1 MRKALLF
8 GIIALVGGIAIV
20 VLALAVAPVVK
31 SQGRDDDERIRDRR
45 VIMLDGRGSS
55 IGVSIRDVGVDETAK
70 TQGASAGGVLIEEV
84 EEESPAQKAGIRK
97 GDVIVEFDG
106 ERVRSARHF
115 ARLVQETADGRS
127 VKALL
132 VRDGARQT
140 VDVVPERAT
149 TAMRDL
155 MLPPNWGED
164 LEREIE
170 RGMRALPR
178 NFAFDFN
185 WNYPDVTVRPRGR
198 LGAQLSPLTEQLAAY
213 FGAKEGVLV
222 TSVDS
227 DSVAAKAGLK
237 AGDVITTINGRTIE
251 NPREVAEQLRDAA
264 GGEKEVEIGVL
275 RDKKAMTLKA
285 QVPEVRRSVSRR
297 YVRPA

>member
-8 GIIALVGGIAIV
+8 GIVAVVGAVAMV
-20 VLALAVAPVVK
+20 VLALAIAPVVK
-31 SQGRDDDERIRDRR
+31 SQGRLDDERIKDRR

-55 IGVSIRDVGVDETAK
+55 IGVSIRDLEADEAAK
-70 TQGASAGGVLIEEV
+70 TQGASGGVLIEEV
-84 EEESPAQKAGIRK
+84 DPESPAQKAGIRK

-115 ARLVQETADGRS
+115 ARLVQETADGRP
-127 VKALL
+127 VKATL

-140 VDVVPERAT
+140 VDVAPERAT
-149 TAMRDL
+149 RAMHDL
-155 MLPPNWGED
+155 MLPPHWGED

-185 WNYPDVTVRPRGR
+185 WNYPDVSVLPRGR
-198 LGAQLSPLTEQLAAY
+198 LGAQLTPLTDQLAGY
-213 FGAKEGVLV
+213 FGAKDGVLV

-227 DSVAAKAGLK
+227 ESLAAKAGLK
-237 AGDVITTINGRTIE
+237 AGDVITTINGRTVG
-251 NPREVAEQLRDAA
+251 NPREVAQELRDAA
-264 GGEKEVEIGVL
+264 DDRKEVEIGIV
-275 RDKKAMTLKA
+275 RDKKAMTLRA
-285 QVPEVRRSVSRR
+285 QIPEARRPISRL
-297 YVRPA
+297 VRPA

>member
-8 GIIALVGGIAIV
+8 GIVAVVGGVAVV
-20 VLALAVAPVVK
+20 VLALAIAPVVK
-31 SQGRDDDERIRDRR
+31 SQARDDDERNRDRR

-55 IGVSIRDVGVDETAK
+55 IGVSIRDFDADEAAKAEGV
-70 TQGASAGGVLIEEV
+70 SAGVLIEEV
-84 EEESPAQKAGIRK
+84 EEGSPAERAGIRK

-115 ARLVQETADGRS
+115 ARLVQETADGRR
-127 VKALL
+127 VKATL

-140 VDVVPERAT
+140 VDVAPERAT
-149 TAMRDL
+149 RAMQDL
-155 MLPPNWGED
+155 MLPPNWSED

-170 RGMRALPR
+170 RSMRALPR

-185 WNYPDVTVRPRGR
+185 WNYPDVSVWPRGR
-198 LGAQLSPLTEQLAAY
+198 LGAQLTPLSDQLAGY
-213 FGAKEGVLV
+213 FGAKDGVLV

-237 AGDVITTINGRTIE
+237 AGDVITTVNGRTVA
-251 NPREVAEQLRDAA
+251 NPREVAQELRTAA
-264 GGEKEVEIGVL
+264 GGKEVEIGIL
-275 RDKKAMTLKA
+275 RDKKALTLKA
-285 QVPEVRRSVSRR
+285 QIPEARRPVSRR
-297 YVRPA
+297 YARPA